1 MNDEIIKRVN
11 DRLDQAIDRGRTIIS
26 DEDFQEKLEEVK
38 TKSEEVIKKHPIKSV
53 LVGFAVGY
61 VLSKLFSSED

>member
-38 TKSEEVIKKHPIKSV
+38 TKSEEVIRKHPIKSV

-61 VLSKLFSSED
+61 VLSKLFSSDD